1 MIPAGTWKSAMD
13 VRDHVVKF
21 SDNDDGIFI
30 AISAGEAAWRV
41 EGSGWGV
48 IFGGIL
54 DVLPVW

>member
-1 MIPAGTWKSAMD
+1 MVIPAGTWKSAMD

-41 EGSGWGV
+41 EGGGWGISRVTSV
-48 IFGGIL
+48 IL
-54 DVLPVW
+54 